1 MQMNDENIQTEEV
14 KRAAEPEYKIPED
27 ATDNSRPNETAEVVT
42 RESAEETN
50 TELLQSIDKKL
61 DMLLAAQTPI
71 AVRIECAK
79 GEILNA
85 METIQKRHALPP
97 CIMDGVLSS
106 VLAEVRSEA
115 KIELINS
122 TNAMM
127 ASKDE
132 ELEKAKKA
140 AKRVLK
146 TEPDKEQPEQDAPE
160 NPEE

>member
-1 MQMNDENIQTEEV
+1 MN
-14 KRAAEPEYKIPED
+14 
-27 ATDNSRPNETAEVVT
+27 
-42 RESAEETN
+42 
-50 TELLQSIDKKL
+50 
-61 DMLLAAQTPI
+61 TPL

-122 TNAMM
+122 TNTMM
-127 ASKDE
+127 AEKNE
-132 ELEKAKKA
+132 ELERPLLLEGSPSYPLNAS
-140 AKRVLK
+140 V
-146 TEPDKEQPEQDAPE
+146 EFVI
-160 NPEE
+160 

>member
-1 MQMNDENIQTEEV
+1 MN
-14 KRAAEPEYKIPED
+14 
-27 ATDNSRPNETAEVVT
+27 
-42 RESAEETN
+42 
-50 TELLQSIDKKL
+50 
-61 DMLLAAQTPI
+61 TPL

-122 TNAMM
+122 TNTMM
-127 ASKDE
+127 AEKNE
-132 ELEKAKKA
+132 ELEKAKKT

-146 TEPDKEQPEQDAPE
+146 TEPDEEHPEQDEPE

>member
-1 MQMNDENIQTEEV
+1 MNI
-14 KRAAEPEYKIPED
+14 
-27 ATDNSRPNETAEVVT
+27 
-42 RESAEETN
+42 
-50 TELLQSIDKKL
+50 
-61 DMLLAAQTPI
+61 PI
-71 AVRIECAK
+71 AVKIECAK

-85 METIQKRHALPP
+85 MEAIQKKHGLPP

-122 TNAMM
+122 TNTMM
-127 ASKDE
+127 AVKNE

-146 TEPDKEQPEQDAPE
+146 TEPDEGQEQDAQE

>member
-1 MQMNDENIQTEEV
+1 MNI
-14 KRAAEPEYKIPED
+14 
-27 ATDNSRPNETAEVVT
+27 
-42 RESAEETN
+42 
-50 TELLQSIDKKL
+50 
-61 DMLLAAQTPI
+61 PI
-71 AVRIECAK
+71 AIKIECAK

-85 METIQKRHALPP
+85 MEAIQKKHGLPP

-122 TNAMM
+122 TNEMM
-127 ASKDE
+127 AEKNE

-146 TEPDKEQPEQDAPE
+146 TESEEITEEEHPE

>member
-1 MQMNDENIQTEEV
+1 MQMNDENIQTEEI
-14 KRAAEPEYKIPED
+14 KQAAEPEFKFPDD
-27 ATDNSRPNETAEVVT
+27 AESTSRPNETAEVVT
-42 RESAEETN
+42 RETAEETN

-61 DMLLAAQTPI
+61 DMLLAAQGGIIVNTPI

-85 METIQKRHALPP
+85 MEAIQTKHALPP

-122 TNAMM
+122 TNSMM
-127 ASKDE
+127 AEKDE
-132 ELEKAKKA
+132 DLEKAKKA
-140 AKRVLK
+140 AKRTLR
-146 TEPDKEQPEQDAPE
+146 TEPEEQT
-160 NPEE
+160 EE

>member
-1 MQMNDENIQTEEV
+1 MNI
-14 KRAAEPEYKIPED
+14 
-27 ATDNSRPNETAEVVT
+27 
-42 RESAEETN
+42 
-50 TELLQSIDKKL
+50 
-61 DMLLAAQTPI
+61 PI
-71 AVRIECAK
+71 AIKIECAK

-85 METIQKRHALPP
+85 MEAIQKKHGLPP

-122 TNAMM
+122 TNEMM
-127 ASKDE
+127 AEKNE

-146 TEPDKEQPEQDAPE
+146 TEPDEEQPEQDAPE

>member
-1 MQMNDENIQTEEV
+1 MN
-14 KRAAEPEYKIPED
+14 
-27 ATDNSRPNETAEVVT
+27 
-42 RESAEETN
+42 
-50 TELLQSIDKKL
+50 
-61 DMLLAAQTPI
+61 TPI

-85 METIQKRHALPP
+85 MEVIQTKHALPP

-127 ASKDE
+127 AEKDRNSKRR
-132 ELEKAKKA
+132 
-140 AKRVLK
+140 KRQQR
-146 TEPDKEQPEQDAPE
+146 EP
-160 NPEE
+160 

>member
-1 MQMNDENIQTEEV
+1 MN
-14 KRAAEPEYKIPED
+14 
-27 ATDNSRPNETAEVVT
+27 
-42 RESAEETN
+42 
-50 TELLQSIDKKL
+50 
-61 DMLLAAQTPI
+61 TPI

-127 ASKDE
+127 TEKNE
-132 ELEKAKKA
+132 ELKKAQAAAKK
-140 AKRVLK
+140 VLK
-146 TEPDKEQPEQDAPE
+146 TEPEQPEE
-160 NPEE
+160 

>member
-1 MQMNDENIQTEEV
+1 MAGQRQPTDLVVMNGRKHLT
-14 KRAAEPEYKIPED
+14 KAEIEARK
-27 ATDNSRPNETAEVVT
+27 NAEVT
-42 RESAEETN
+42 APC
-50 TELLQSIDKKL
+50 DK
-61 DMLLAAQTPI
+61 
-71 AVRIECAK
+71 VR
-79 GEILNA
+79 
-85 METIQKRHALPP
+85 PP

-122 TNAMM
+122 TNTMM
-127 ASKDE
+127 TEKNE

-146 TEPDKEQPEQDAPE
+146 TEPDEEQEQDTQE

>member
-1 MQMNDENIQTEEV
+1 MN
-14 KRAAEPEYKIPED
+14 
-27 ATDNSRPNETAEVVT
+27 
-42 RESAEETN
+42 
-50 TELLQSIDKKL
+50 
-61 DMLLAAQTPI
+61 TPI

-85 METIQKRHALPP
+85 MEAIQTKHALPP

-127 ASKDE
+127 AEKDE

-140 AKRVLK
+140 AKRTLR
-146 TEPDKEQPEQDAPE
+146 TESRGILRPLRTRMKQSRKQ
-160 NPEE
+160 NRQG

>member
-1 MQMNDENIQTEEV
+1 MN
-14 KRAAEPEYKIPED
+14 
-27 ATDNSRPNETAEVVT
+27 
-42 RESAEETN
+42 
-50 TELLQSIDKKL
+50 
-61 DMLLAAQTPI
+61 TPI

-97 CIMDGVLSS
+97 FIMDGVLSS

-127 ASKDE
+127 AEKDE

-140 AKRVLK
+140 AKRTLR
-146 TEPDKEQPEQDAPE
+146 TEPEEQPEEEHPE

>member
-1 MQMNDENIQTEEV
+1 MN
-14 KRAAEPEYKIPED
+14 
-27 ATDNSRPNETAEVVT
+27 
-42 RESAEETN
+42 
-50 TELLQSIDKKL
+50 
-61 DMLLAAQTPI
+61 TPI

-122 TNAMM
+122 TNTMM
-127 ASKDE
+127 AEKNE

-146 TEPDKEQPEQDAPE
+146 TAVST
-160 NPEE
+160 NPTTRSNNLKLIVESYNTLILHLNANHCDYNTTQQKNHF

>member
-1 MQMNDENIQTEEV
+1 MN
-14 KRAAEPEYKIPED
+14 
-27 ATDNSRPNETAEVVT
+27 
-42 RESAEETN
+42 
-50 TELLQSIDKKL
+50 
-61 DMLLAAQTPI
+61 TPL

-85 METIQKRHALPP
+85 METIQKRYELPP

-122 TNAMM
+122 TNTMM
-127 ASKDE
+127 AEKNE

-146 TEPDKEQPEQDAPE
+146 TEPDKEQPEQDEPE

>member
-1 MQMNDENIQTEEV
+1 MN
-14 KRAAEPEYKIPED
+14 
-27 ATDNSRPNETAEVVT
+27 
-42 RESAEETN
+42 
-50 TELLQSIDKKL
+50 
-61 DMLLAAQTPI
+61 TPL

-85 METIQKRHALPP
+85 METIQKRHALPL

-122 TNAMM
+122 TNTMM
-127 ASKDE
+127 AEKNE

-146 TEPDKEQPEQDAPE
+146 TEPDEEQPEQDEPE

>member
-1 MQMNDENIQTEEV
+1 MKEESLLLLSDLQKLINQVVLIDYTIIILGGIIMN
-14 KRAAEPEYKIPED
+14 
-27 ATDNSRPNETAEVVT
+27 
-42 RESAEETN
+42 
-50 TELLQSIDKKL
+50 
-61 DMLLAAQTPI
+61 TPI

-160 NPEE
+160 NPEK

>member
-1 MQMNDENIQTEEV
+1 MN
-14 KRAAEPEYKIPED
+14 
-27 ATDNSRPNETAEVVT
+27 
-42 RESAEETN
+42 
-50 TELLQSIDKKL
+50 
-61 DMLLAAQTPI
+61 TPL

-85 METIQKRHALPP
+85 MEAIQTKHALPP

-122 TNAMM
+122 TNTMM
-127 ASKDE
+127 AEKSE

-146 TEPDKEQPEQDAPE
+146 TEPDEEHPEQDEPE

>member
-1 MQMNDENIQTEEV
+1 MN
-14 KRAAEPEYKIPED
+14 
-27 ATDNSRPNETAEVVT
+27 
-42 RESAEETN
+42 
-50 TELLQSIDKKL
+50 
-61 DMLLAAQTPI
+61 TPL

-97 CIMDGVLSS
+97 CSMDGVLSS

-122 TNAMM
+122 TNTMM
-127 ASKDE
+127 AEKNE

-146 TEPDKEQPEQDAPE
+146 TEPDEEQPEQDEPE

>member
-1 MQMNDENIQTEEV
+1 MNI
-14 KRAAEPEYKIPED
+14 
-27 ATDNSRPNETAEVVT
+27 
-42 RESAEETN
+42 
-50 TELLQSIDKKL
+50 
-61 DMLLAAQTPI
+61 PI
-71 AVRIECAK
+71 AIKIECAK

-85 METIQKRHALPP
+85 MEVIQKKHGLPP

-127 ASKDE
+127 AEKNE

-146 TEPDKEQPEQDAPE
+146 TEPEEITEEEHPE

>member
-1 MQMNDENIQTEEV
+1 MN
-14 KRAAEPEYKIPED
+14 
-27 ATDNSRPNETAEVVT
+27 
-42 RESAEETN
+42 
-50 TELLQSIDKKL
+50 
-61 DMLLAAQTPI
+61 TPL

-122 TNAMM
+122 TNTMM
-127 ASKDE
+127 TEKDE

-140 AKRVLK
+140 AKRTLR
-146 TEPDKEQPEQDAPE
+146 TEPEEQTEEEHPE

>member
-1 MQMNDENIQTEEV
+1 MNI
-14 KRAAEPEYKIPED
+14 
-27 ATDNSRPNETAEVVT
+27 
-42 RESAEETN
+42 
-50 TELLQSIDKKL
+50 
-61 DMLLAAQTPI
+61 PI
-71 AVRIECAK
+71 AVKIECAK

-85 METIQKRHALPP
+85 MEAIQKKHGLPP

-115 KIELINS
+115 KIELINT
-122 TNAMM
+122 TNTKKAE
-127 ASKDE
+127 KNE

-146 TEPDKEQPEQDAPE
+146 TEPDEEQPEQDEPE

>member
-1 MQMNDENIQTEEV
+1 MN
-14 KRAAEPEYKIPED
+14 
-27 ATDNSRPNETAEVVT
+27 
-42 RESAEETN
+42 
-50 TELLQSIDKKL
+50 
-61 DMLLAAQTPI
+61 TPI

-85 METIQKRHALPP
+85 METIQTKHALPP

-127 ASKDE
+127 AEKDE

-140 AKRVLK
+140 AKRTLR
-146 TEPDKEQPEQDAPE
+146 TEPEELSLIHICAGGGIGKLFNNILRNAKE
-160 NPEE
+160 

>member
-1 MQMNDENIQTEEV
+1 MN
-14 KRAAEPEYKIPED
+14 
-27 ATDNSRPNETAEVVT
+27 
-42 RESAEETN
+42 
-50 TELLQSIDKKL
+50 
-61 DMLLAAQTPI
+61 TPI

-122 TNAMM
+122 ANTMM
-127 ASKDE
+127 AEKNE

-146 TEPDKEQPEQDAPE
+146 TEPDEEQEQDTQE

>member
-1 MQMNDENIQTEEV
+1 MN
-14 KRAAEPEYKIPED
+14 
-27 ATDNSRPNETAEVVT
+27 
-42 RESAEETN
+42 
-50 TELLQSIDKKL
+50 
-61 DMLLAAQTPI
+61 TPI

-85 METIQKRHALPP
+85 METIQTKHALPP
-97 CIMDGVLSS
+97 CIMDGVISS

-127 ASKDE
+127 AEKDE

-140 AKRVLK
+140 AKRTGRTAGGGTSGESGRISSK
-146 TEPDKEQPEQDAPE
+146 HR
-160 NPEE
+160 EEVRAWQR